1 VSTAYWGTVPI
12 KLTGAERALD
22 RADGTGDELEA
33 PGLAAAVATIGIVA
47 AALFLAVLPAAIA
60 LRVLSLPVGL
70 YEAGL
75 GFLGVAV
82 GGVKLIAM
90 AWAVGGRLSAAH
102 PAGPAI
108 AAIPD

>member
-1 VSTAYWGTVPI
+1 
-12 KLTGAERALD
+12 LD
-22 RADGTGDELEA
+22 RADGTGDKLEA
-33 PGLAAAVATIGIVA
+33 PGLAAAVATIGGVA
-47 AALFLAVLPAAIA
+47 AALFLVVLPAAIA

-75 GFLGVAV
+75 GFLGAAV

-90 AWAVGGRLSAAH
+90 ACAVGGRLSAAH

-108 AAIPD
+108 AATPD

>member
-1 VSTAYWGTVPI
+1 M
-12 KLTGAERALD
+12 D
-22 RADGTGDELEA
+22 RADGTGDKLEA
-33 PGLAAAVATIGIVA
+33 PGLAAAVATIGVVA
-47 AALFLAVLPAAIA
+47 AALFLVVLPAAIA

-75 GFLGVAV
+75 GFLGAAV

-90 AWAVGGRLSAAH
+90 ACAVGGRLSAAH

-108 AAIPD
+108 AATPD

>member
-1 VSTAYWGTVPI
+1 
-12 KLTGAERALD
+12 LD
-22 RADGTGDELEA
+22 RADGTGNELEA
-33 PGLAAAVATIGIVA
+33 PGLAAAVAPIGVVT

-108 AAIPD
+108 AATPD

>member
-1 VSTAYWGTVPI
+1 M
-12 KLTGAERALD
+12 D
-22 RADGTGDELEA
+22 RADGTGNELEA
-33 PGLAAAVATIGIVA
+33 PGLAAAVAPIGVVT

>member
-1 VSTAYWGTVPI
+1 VPI
-12 KLTGAERALD
+12 KSTGAERDLD

-33 PGLAAAVATIGIVA
+33 PGLTAVVATIGVA
-47 AALFLAVLPAAIA
+47 TAALFLAVLPTAIA

-75 GFLGVAV
+75 GFLGAAV

-90 AWAVGGRLSAAH
+90 ACAVGGRLSAAH
-102 PAGPAI
+102 PACLAI
-108 AAIPD
+108 AAAPD